1 MKRKSLLFIFFGLLF
16 SQVQAQ
22 TVPNPDIGQWWS
34 SPGIIGTAL
43 LITLVSFVAILII
56 GSRLSTFIQHLQNK
70 SESRKKESLKSDLV
84 NWEEEDLDWILE
96 KRKAA
101 KKYHLS
107 GEELSGQSLSDDSRG
122 LISKVTHDPEN
133 PLVNEKKRE
142 TLHLETPQPLRS
154 LLVWYLGAAVFWL
167 VFGTLVGQYVGMK
180 FIWPEMDQISWLSFG
195 RLRPV
200 HTNTVFWGWA
210 SLAMVGLGYFVIS
223 RTSNTRIFSY
233 SLAKIAWFLMNSAV
247 LIGNFLLM
255 SGVNN
260 GGGEYREYI
269 WPVALLFAVG
279 MILTFYNFYK
289 TVANRKISEIYI
301 SNWYLLGGLA
311 WTITLVIIG
320 YLPSYQDGLGETV
333 IQGYYMHQGVG
344 MWFMT
349 FTLGLVYYYLPT
361 SLNKPIYSYS
371 LGVLAFWT
379 QMLFY
384 TMIGTHHFVFSPLP
398 WWLQTVAIVFSAGML
413 IPVIAGTTNFLMTMK
428 GSWSAISKSYVLPF
442 FLVGVVFYFV
452 GSAQGSLQAFR
463 LTNFLWH
470 FTDFNVAH
478 SHITMYGIITFIL
491 WACIYAI
498 LPKITGKEPPA
509 LGVGIHFWLA
519 FIGLFAYMVSL
530 MAGGTLRGISWIEGE
545 PFINSVILMQPYWV
559 WRAVGGSLMLVSHLV
574 FAYNFYQMAKKGNV
588 DPAKVTSQS
597 FQVTPNQPDHV

>member
-1 MKRKSLLFIFFGLLF
+1 MKRTSVFIFLFGLHIF
-16 SQVQAQ
+16 EVQAQ
-22 TVPNPDIGQWWS
+22 TVPNPEIGQWWS

-43 LITLVSFVAILII
+43 LIALVSFVAILII

-70 SESRKKESLKSDLV
+70 SESRKKESLKSELV

-101 KKYHLS
+101 KNYRLS
-107 GEELSGQSLSDDSRG
+107 GEELSRQTQTNDSRG
-122 LISKVTHDPEN
+122 LIAKVTHDPEN
-133 PLVNEKKRE
+133 PLVSEKKRE

-154 LLVWYLGAAVFWL
+154 LLIWYLGAAVFWL
-167 VFGTLVGQYVGMK
+167 VFGTLIGQYLGMK

-195 RLRPV
+195 RLRPI

-210 SLAMVGLGYFVIS
+210 SLAMVGLGYFVIP
-223 RTSNTRIFSY
+223 RTSNTSIFSY
-233 SLAKIAWFLMNSAV
+233 SLAKIAWILMNSAV
-247 LIGNFLLM
+247 LLGNFLLM

-279 MILTFYNFYK
+279 MILTFYNYYK
-289 TVANRKISEIYI
+289 TAADRKISEIYI

-428 GSWSAISKSYVLPF
+428 GSGSAISKSYVLPF

-478 SHITMYGIITFIL
+478 SHMTMYGIITFIL

-588 DPAKVTSQS
+588 DPVKVTSQS
-597 FQVTPNQPDHV
+597 FQLTPNQPDHV